1 MSEKDRKRIAKE
13 EKRSN
18 IKMVVY
24 ALRETAGRPVFLIPE
39 EILTGTVT
47 FRQENYRTESF

>member
-1 MSEKDRKRIAKE
+1 
-13 EKRSN
+13 
-18 IKMVVY
+18 MVVY

-47 FRQENYRTESF
+47 FRQENHRTESF